1 MQYIKL
7 FFNILKYLSFALLFA
22 VASWVMLSHFGYVKT
37 LKPYIVQSGSM
48 EPAIPTGS
56 VIFTL
61 QSDLYQPG
69 DIITFFVNGD
79 PKTVVT
85 HRLNFKIFQE
95 EHTKYLTSG
104 DANEDFDRW
113 ELRHEHIVGK
123 VIAIIPY
130 AGYAIE
136 FAKTPKGFIAL
147 VVVPATIVIYEE
159 LKSLIREIVKY
170 LLLIK
175 IYLFKK
181 LKRRED
187 IENAYTQAPKH
198 IIDLN
203 FKNVFI
209 FVPIFG
215 VFAFITTTSA
225 GYFFDTEKSQENVIG
240 VATSYISP
248 TTTVSPSTT
257 PTIAPIVRLNE
268 AAPAV
273 NPEWVEIYND
283 HTSEADFLRNY
294 WLDDDIDFTNDSG
307 NSPKILMSSID
318 TSNISYP
325 TIDLNSPIFNNTGD
339 FIVLFDQAGNL
350 VDSVSYTKNPG
361 AKSIGREIDGIGAWK
376 FPCLNSTKGSSNNN
390 QC

>member
-1 MQYIKL
+1 MQYIKIS
-7 FFNILKYLSFALLFA
+7 FNIFKYLSIALLFA
-22 VASWVMLSHFGYVKT
+22 GASWVMLSHFGYVKT

-48 EPAIPTGS
+48 EPVIPIGS

-69 DIITFFVNGD
+69 DIITFFANGD

-95 EHTKYLTSG
+95 NHTKYITSG
-104 DANEDFDRW
+104 DANEDFDKW

-159 LKSLIREIVKY
+159 LKSLIREVAKY
-170 LLLIK
+170 LLRIK

-181 LKRRED
+181 LKKRED
-187 IENAYTQAPKH
+187 NESSYTQAPKY

-203 FKNVFI
+203 FKNIFI

-215 VFAFITTTSA
+215 VFAFITTNSA

-248 TTTVSPSTT
+248 TTTT
-257 PTIAPIVRLNE
+257 PTSVTPTTAPMVKLNE

-273 NPEWVEIYND
+273 NPEWVEIYNT
-283 HTSEADFLRNY
+283 HAPQADFLKNY
-294 WLDDDIDFTNDSG
+294 WLDDDTDFTSDSG

-318 TSNISYP
+318 TSNAYYP
-325 TIDLNSPIFNNTGD
+325 TIDLSNPIFNNTGD

-376 FPCLNSTKGSSNNN
+376 FPCANPTKGSSNNN